1 MKVKE
6 LLQKI
11 IKSGCSLDD
20 ELCLVTKF
28 DYQQVHHLLH
38 NEEEQAKETGP
49 LAEHLMQAMCE
60 PDFVTTT
67 RESDR
72 VLILEF
78 HYNEPKRKLGWN
90 D

>member
-6 LLQKI
+6 LLLEI

-28 DYQQVHHLLH
+28 NYQQIHHEKVS
-38 NEEEQAKETGP
+38 EEEEASETGP
-49 LAEHLMQAMCE
+49 LAEHLMRAMCE
-60 PDFVTTT
+60 PDHVNTT

-78 HYNEPKRKLGWN
+78 GY
-90 D
+90 DD